1 MVSTYLCQMSK
12 TCKACG
18 AIGDDQAAR
27 CGECGRPYLFGAV
40 AEKTCPSCKKGNPR
54 YRDDCAYCGC
64 RL

>member
-1 MVSTYLCQMSK
+1 MPK

-18 AIGDDQAAR
+18 ATSEDQAAR
-27 CGECGRPYLFGAV
+27 CTECGRPFLFGSV

-54 YRDDCAYCGC
+54 YREDCAYCGS